1 MTTLRIL
8 LEETNFKTTY
18 RDRHSCTTAT
28 TTCELRRSH
37 HSLMGF
43 LRTVL
48 VSQTPLRFPTKNP
61 LRSDIGTPCWMR
73 AVPEERIAT
82 KDSRRFKGICVWSSE
97 VLLERNAEESEYQ
110 GCIAENGRHT
120 RWTSAGCVR
129 QVRGN
134 VGRTGTF
141 NGG

>member
-1 MTTLRIL
+1 MYHNCDTDDSLSL
-8 LEETNFKTTY
+8 LGLK
-18 RDRHSCTTAT
+18 
-28 TTCELRRSH
+28 
-37 HSLMGF
+37 
-43 LRTVL
+43 VL
-48 VSQTPLRFPTKNP
+48 S
-61 LRSDIGTPCWMR
+61 
-73 AVPEERIAT
+73 RIAT
-82 KDSRRFKGICVWSSE
+82 ATQTIWSMCCTVKKLHDLLAQLNHTLVLAPRNNKDLVFVLDLSELSSE
-97 VLLERNAEESEYQ
+97 VLLERNAEVKEYQ